1 VNDHDEHQKGD
12 LDLAASR
19 QEDPYLAKLED
30 DKKLE
35 AWKQQ
40 QEQRREE
47 ERIKKQKAELEAYLS
62 PRRQRWVETTG
73 APQPPPDVVS
83 RWTQE
88 FIDEKEFAKEAKRLE
103 SMAEAYAA
111 FPWGR
116 SLD

>member
-1 VNDHDEHQKGD
+1 MTDHDVHQKGD

-19 QEDPYLAKLED
+19 EQDPYLAKLEN

-47 ERIKKQKAELEAYLS
+47 ERIKEQKDELEAYLS

-73 APQPPPDVVS
+73 SAPPPDVLR
-83 RWTQE
+83 RWQME
-88 FIDEKEFAKEAKRLE
+88 FIDEKEFEREAKRLE
-103 SMAEAYAA
+103 SLAEAYSA

-116 SLD
+116 SL